1 MNDGTALPPRAL
13 DYLRQ
18 LDLEAAS
25 LPPAERVRL
34 VGQIREHLLDA
45 LADGADAGDAVARVG
60 HPRELVAEAAPELP
74 VNLAGPSWQRVV
86 LGCSIVAAVMSV
98 AGMVGTLV
106 AIASSQRGLL
116 LIPSM
121 LLLALGSSAL
131 LATGVVGLLLRGA
144 DRATNGLHREALR
157 ARPLL
162 AARLVTGWAML
173 ALGTLGCALSGLMLA
188 VTGNP
193 GSALILVLGLAA
205 AAAGVVLLV
214 STARVLRSHAAPA
227 AVG

>member
-1 MNDGTALPPRAL
+1 MNDGTALPPTAR

-34 VGQIREHLLDA
+34 VEQIREHLLDA

-60 HPRELVAEAAPELP
+60 HPRELVAEAAPEAP
-74 VNLAGPSWQRVV
+74 VILSGPSWQRVV

-98 AGMVGTLV
+98 AGMLGTLV

-116 LIPSM
+116 LVPSM
-121 LLLALGSSAL
+121 LLLALGVSAL
-131 LATGVVGLLLRGA
+131 LATSMVGVLLRGA
-144 DRATNGLHREALR
+144 DRATNGRHREALR

-162 AARLVTGWAML
+162 VARLVTGWTML
-173 ALGTLGCALSGLMLA
+173 ALGSLGCALSGLMLA
-188 VTGNP
+188 MTGNP
-193 GSALILVLGLAA
+193 RSALFLVLGLAA

-214 STARVLRSHAAPA
+214 STARVLRSHAAPS